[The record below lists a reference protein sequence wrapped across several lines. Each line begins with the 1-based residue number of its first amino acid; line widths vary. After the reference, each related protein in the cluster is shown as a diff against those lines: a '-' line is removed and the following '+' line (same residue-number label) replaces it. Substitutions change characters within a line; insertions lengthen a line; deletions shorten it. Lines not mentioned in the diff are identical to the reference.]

1 MKPAPAP
8 SILLVDRSPGTLMFQ
23 ETILRRQDKS
33 VWSVNSGGQA
43 LLKIRADKPR
53 LVIFGFELAD
63 MTAPELCRDVRS
75 TKEIQST
82 SLLFVADSG
91 KQKDADLC
99 MAAGCNDVIYRPLH
113 ALELDA
119 KIARLIAIPVR
130 KDFRTLTRLKVEFEP
145 RKGAVVLGHSLN
157 LSASG
162 MLIEAETV
170 LPPEAVVQLH
180 FHLNVD
186 NKPLEI
192 ESRIVRAE
200 FSGGSPRYGVAFT
213 NLADPERE
221 RIAVFISRL
230 KR

>member
-1 MKPAPAP
+1 MNRVSSP

-23 ETILRRQDKS
+23 KTILRRQDKS
-33 VWSVNSGGQA
+33 VSSVSSGGEA
-43 LLKIRADKPR
+43 LLKIRAHKPR
-53 LVIFGFELAD
+53 LVMFGFELAD
-63 MTAPELCRDVRS
+63 MTAPELCRDIRN

-145 RKGAVVLGHSLN
+145 QKGAIVLGHSLN

-186 NKPLEI
+186 NDPLEI
-192 ESRIVRAE
+192 DSRIVRAE
-200 FSGGSPRYGVAFT
+200 FSGGSPRYGVTFT

-221 RIAVFISRL
+221 RIAAFISRL

>member
-1 MKPAPAP
+1 MNPMPPP
-8 SILLVDRSPGTLMFQ
+8 SILLVDGSPGTLMFQ
-23 ETILRRQDKS
+23 ETILRRQDKTVS
-33 VWSVNSGGQA
+33 SVNSGGQA
-43 LLKIRADKPR
+43 LLRMQAHKPS
-53 LVIFGFELAD
+53 LVMFGFELAD
-63 MTAPELCRDVRS
+63 MTAPELCRDVRN
-75 TKEIQST
+75 TREIQST

-91 KQKDADLC
+91 RQADADLC
-99 MAAGCNDVIYRPLH
+99 MAAGCNDVIYRPLS

-145 RKGAVVLGHSLN
+145 QKGAVVLGHSLN

-170 LPPEAVVQLH
+170 LPPEAIVHIH

-186 NKPLEI
+186 NQPLEI

-200 FSGGSPRYGVAFT
+200 FSGGSPRYGVTFT
-213 NLADPERE
+213 NLAEAQRE
-221 RIAVFISRL
+221 RIAAFISRL

>member
-1 MKPAPAP
+1 MNSAPEAT
-8 SILLVDRSPGTLMFQ
+8 ILLVDSSPGTLMFQ

-33 VWSVNSGGQA
+33 VSSVNSGVQA
-43 LLKIRADKPR
+43 LLRIRSHKPR
-53 LVIFGFELAD
+53 LVMFGFELVD
-63 MTAPELCRDVRS
+63 MTAPELCRDVRN
-75 TKEIQST
+75 TREIQAT

-91 KQKDADLC
+91 KQSDADLC

-130 KDFRTLTRLKVEFEP
+130 KDFRTLTRLKVEVEP
-145 RKGAVVLGHSLN
+145 QKGVVLLGHSLN

-170 LPPEAVVQLH
+170 LPPEAMVQLH
-180 FHLNVD
+180 FHLSVD
-186 NKPLEI
+186 NEPLEI

-200 FSGGSPRYGVAFT
+200 FSGGSPRYGVTFT
-213 NLADPERE
+213 NLGDPERE
-221 RIAVFISRL
+221 RIAAFVSRL